1 MQGFRMV
8 PAGSNRYYLLL
19 KAKDDRISG
28 QLYGPGAE
36 AGLPFTS
43 LSRMV
48 LQLEDLM
55 DARGSSWEPWV
66 PPENFPK
73 DAMELEIL
81 FRQNYS
87 WQGRLRLLKIGK
99 EAVFRSVLE
108 LLLIIET
115 YFES

>member
-8 PAGSNRYYLLL
+8 PAGSSQYYLLL
-19 KAKDDRISG
+19 TARDDQMTG
-28 QLYGPGAE
+28 KLYGPGAE

-48 LQLEDLM
+48 LQLEELM
-55 DARGSSWEPWV
+55 DTRGDAWEPWA
-66 PPENFPK
+66 PPEDISRK
-73 DAMELEIL
+73 AMELEVL

-87 WQGRLRLLKIGK
+87 WQGRLRMPRIGK
-99 EAVFRSVLE
+99 DAVFRSVLE

-115 YFES
+115 YFE

>member
-8 PAGSNRYYLLL
+8 PAGSSQFYLLL
-19 KAKDDRISG
+19 TARDDQMTG
-28 QLYGPGAE
+28 KLYGPGAE

-48 LQLEDLM
+48 LQLEELM
-55 DARGSSWEPWV
+55 DTRG
-66 PPENFPK
+66 FPK
-73 DAMELEIL
+73 EAMELEIL

-87 WQGRLRLLKIGK
+87 WQGRLRLPKIGK

-115 YFES
+115 YFEG